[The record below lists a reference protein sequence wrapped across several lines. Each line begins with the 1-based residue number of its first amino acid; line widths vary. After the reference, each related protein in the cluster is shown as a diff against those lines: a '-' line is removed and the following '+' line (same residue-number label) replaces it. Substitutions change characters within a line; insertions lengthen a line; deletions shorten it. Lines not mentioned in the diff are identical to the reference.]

1 MLWCSWCV
9 PVSYNTIESV
19 QSSGEDV
26 VFKVIQVSVSYQVQY
41 QFHFMLMAGL
51 KAHPTRAVYIQL
63 APSPGSPHNT
73 PGSESV

>member
-26 VFKVIQVSVSYQVQY
+26 VFKVVPVSVSYQVQY
-41 QFHFMLMAGL
+41 QFVTFYANGWTESS
-51 KAHPTRAVYIQL
+51 PNQSSIQL